1 MNTRPSAP
9 NVFRKP
15 SPSHRPSRPTRTAP
29 QTFILDTNILHLWVM
44 EMTGTPPPS
53 SFDHIRAQKEH
64 EKRARAKSFCESAC
78 SQRLFV
84 IPPVVWVELY
94 GVLLQKD
101 IDVSNYVHWRR
112 LRKAA
117 LQPLES
123 MIGMSGTFFSIGE
136 EELDH
141 ERAVEM
147 CRAEASAE
155 LLAAW
160 SERVGRTYD
169 DGRPVVIKGLD
180 GIDAAILS
188 YAWSYAEAHPDREVR
203 LVSDDH
209 GLGLM
214 VQELHRSPSLAG
226 EEMPPNLGFRS
237 LWGKRFPETL
247 SFHPPSTPP
256 TATSTKDVVSPTST
270 ATSSQGSTI
279 PPKNAVSPKDAAS
292 PTPTATSTKDAA
304 SPTTTATSTKDA
316 ISPTPIATS
325 AKDAVSP
332 TSTAASSPSP
342 VSLPSPAVANSDTA
356 NTLAQTASTVSE
368 KP

>member
-15 SPSHRPSRPTRTAP
+15 SPSHRPSRPTRSAP

-44 EMTGTPPPS
+44 EMTGTPPPFS
-53 SFDHIRAQKEH
+53 DHARAQKEH

-112 LRKAA
+112 IRKAA

-160 SERVGRTYD
+160 FERVGRTYD

-256 TATSTKDVVSPTST
+256 TATPTKDAVSPTST
-270 ATSSQGSTI
+270 ATSTQGSTI
-279 PPKNAVSPKDAAS
+279 SPKNAISPKDAVSPTPTATPPKNAVSP
-292 PTPTATSTKDAA
+292 
-304 SPTTTATSTKDA
+304 TT
-316 ISPTPIATS
+316 
-325 AKDAVSP
+325 
-332 TSTAASSPSP
+332 TAASSPSP
-342 VSLPSPAVANSDTA
+342 VSLPSPAVGNSDTA

>member
-112 LRKAA
+112 IRKAA

-160 SERVGRTYD
+160 FERVGRTYD

-247 SFHPPSTPP
+247 SFQTPSTLSPKN
-256 TATSTKDVVSPTST
+256 ALSPTST
-270 ATSSQGSTI
+270 ATSLLYA
-279 PPKNAVSPKDAAS
+279 AVSPKDAAS
-292 PTPTATSTKDAA
+292 PKYGVPPTSTASSPKDDV
-304 SPTTTATSTKDA
+304 SPTSTAS
-316 ISPTPIATS
+316 SPKS
-325 AKDAVSP
+325 QKYGVSP

-342 VSLPSPAVANSDTA
+342 VSQHSPAVENSDTA
-356 NTLAQTASTVSE
+356 NTLAQTAPTVSE